1 MPEINISPL
10 VSIIMPT
17 YNREAW
23 IGKAIQ
29 SIINQNYQ
37 NWELII
43 VDNESSDNTSEVVDC
58 FFHKDERI
66 KYYNV
71 RKSILPGIS
80 EYLNYGINIACGE
93 FIARLDDDDEWF
105 DPDKLVKQVD
115 FLNKNKDYLLVGGG
129 AIMVNENRKEIYK
142 WLKRETDSMIRK
154 NALYANP
161 FSHNTVLF
169 RKKQVIDLGGYRAI
183 RFVEDWDLWLRLGS
197 YGKFYNFPLF
207 FSLYMNAGQNLS
219 VNNQTLAAKTI
230 LKLIKEYRY
239 IYPNYRKAFLLNFFQ
254 YFFSFLPDFI
264 KKRVQNFLF
273 FIKRNYF

>member
-115 FLNKNKDYLLVGGG
+115 FLNKNKNYLIGSGSANIVK
-129 AIMVNENRKEIYK
+129 ENRKKIYK
-142 WLKRETDSMIRK
+142 WLKRETESMIRK
-154 NALYANP
+154 
-161 FSHNTVLF
+161 
-169 RKKQVIDLGGYRAI
+169 KC
-183 RFVEDWDLWLRLGS
+183 
-197 YGKFYNFPLF
+197 
-207 FSLYMNAGQNLS
+207 SLC
-219 VNNQTLAAKTI
+219 
-230 LKLIKEYRY
+230 
-239 IYPNYRKAFLLNFFQ
+239 
-254 YFFSFLPDFI
+254 
-264 KKRVQNFLF
+264 
-273 FIKRNYF
+273 